1 MRKYIKKSK
10 ASLLSID
17 NQVEVKILKIVVQ
30 FYLFP
35 VASVFVLQR

>member
-1 MRKYIKKSK
+1 MRKYKKNI

-17 NQVEVKILKIVVQ
+17 NQVEVKILLKVVVQ